1 MTEVHVEVYAYTYQ
15 YRKQDDGTKKL
26 MKLKKKQVDVSY
38 IDNPLVQVFV
48 DGELLFEKRHVH
60 Q

>member
-1 MTEVHVEVYAYTYQ
+1 MTEVHVEVYAYTFQ
-15 YRKQDDGTKKL
+15 YRKQEDGTKKL